1 MKTTKKILSLVLAL
15 SLVLSMFMT
24 GNSDAKAKI
33 KLNKK
38 KITMT
43 VGQKYKLK
51 LKNYKKKVKWTSFKK
66 STATVHK
73 NGVVT
78 AKKKG
83 SVKITALAGKKKY
96 VCKVTVKAR
105 KSTPANTPSI
115 ASSVPVVV
123 PTEKSGVSQTVTP
136 SIAPSSIP
144 STEPTTTPSATHE
157 MEDVPKFITF
167 KTYDD
172 EEVFVDES
180 GMTTQELD
188 DQILVANAASETA
201 ETETKSIENN
211 WINKEDI
218 LLLKLS
224 YENKKRDSIVEIVL
238 NDSDYGKK
246 QIYTTAASINKILS
260 SDTYYDEEKDSYVT
274 DVLLQMPVTKSS
286 TERNIE
292 IQETCFLRETIGKK
306 GYADMSSARRTAV
319 KFNVSQETLPSCPIY
334 FNFTENEV
342 GGYTVVSWNQN
353 YTLPD
358 TLYIPPT
365 YKGKPVNQIGP
376 GAFEKATIKK
386 LIIAESISEI
396 GNNMTGM
403 NRAPNLNSIV
413 MLGMPSKFGGLS
425 LTEDQSNGGLK
436 IYVPYKY
443 APDYKWYKRSEW
455 NHYIEYLYYKDI
467 DGTIKPLSDYIG
479 IEVVPKTFTYEGLD
493 ISWID
498 KDKPVV
504 AFTFDDGPCG
514 TEEGSTSMAIQ
525 EALTEANAHAT
536 FFYIGSRIDENGKA
550 EIKSALERGFEIA
563 NHSYGFNSLSNG
575 SSPEVIMDSVGKTNA
590 LLTELSGYSNFLF
603 RAPNL
608 SVNKDMQAY
617 IEAPFIDISIDS
629 RDWANGSTTEKIIEN
644 VKRAKDGDIVFMH
657 ATCSN
662 TAEALPT
669 LLKYFK
675 DNGFQVVS
683 VSELFA
689 IKGKELK
696 TSKIYSSAKE

>member
-24 GNSDAKAKI
+24 RNSDAKAKI

-51 LKNYKKKVKWTSFKK
+51 LKNYKKKVKWKSSKK
-66 STATVHK
+66 STATVNK

-83 SVKITALAGKKKY
+83 SAKITALAGKKKY

-105 KSTPANTPSI
+105 KITPANTPSI

-136 SIAPSSIP
+136 SIAPSSTPSTPSIAPSSTP
-144 STEPTTTPSATHE
+144 STEPTTTPSNAPTVIPSTVPSIAPTTTPSMVPTSTPTAEPTVEPTQMPTTTPSATPE

-180 GMTTQELD
+180 EMLTQELD
-188 DQILVANAASETA
+188 DQLLVASAASETA

-224 YENKKRDSIVEIVL
+224 YENKRRDSIVEIVI

-246 QIYTTAASINKILS
+246 QIYTTAASVNKILS

-286 TERNIE
+286 EERNIE

-319 KFNVSQETLPSCPIY
+319 KFNVSQEPLPSYPIY
-334 FNFTENEV
+334 FNFTKNET

-358 TLYIPPT
+358 TLYIPST
-365 YKGKPVNQIGP
+365 YKGKPVNQISS
-376 GAFEKATIKK
+376 GAFERAVIKK
-386 LIIAESISEI
+386 LIIPESISQI
-396 GNNMTGM
+396 DNNMTGM
-403 NRAPNLNSIV
+403 SGAVMLNSIV
-413 MLGMPSKFGGLS
+413 MLGRPPYLGSFS
-425 LTEDQSNGGLK
+425 LTIEQLNGGCK

-443 APDYKWYKRSEW
+443 VFLYKNRNGDGWVG
-455 NHYIEYLYYKDI
+455 YLKNMYYEDT
-467 DGTIKPLSDYIG
+467 DGTIKSVSEYEETGKELDNIVDRNDDNIATSDDVIAVSVCSVESGGYEDKVCSISDEGIQTPLGGSMTKIDLQNYINKNGIRKSDYNG
-479 IEVVPKTFTYEGLD
+479 IQITYQAFNEDGSKADD
-493 ISWID
+493 ISW
-498 KDKPVV
+498 
-504 AFTFDDGPCG
+504 
-514 TEEGSTSMAIQ
+514 
-525 EALTEANAHAT
+525 
-536 FFYIGSRIDENGKA
+536 GKICLVTK
-550 EIKSALERGFEIA
+550 EDL
-563 NHSYGFNSLSNG
+563 
-575 SSPEVIMDSVGKTNA
+575 D
-590 LLTELSGYSNFLF
+590 GYSNGLVTKYME
-603 RAPNL
+603 NEE
-608 SVNKDMQAY
+608 KYQATKL
-617 IEAPFIDISIDS
+617 IDY
-629 RDWANGSTTEKIIEN
+629 WM
-644 VKRAKDGDIVFMH
+644 AKVDGI
-657 ATCSN
+657 N
-662 TAEALPT
+662 
-669 LLKYFK
+669 
-675 DNGFQVVS
+675 FQVGFGS
-683 VSELFA
+683 KNQYIIISEIYLF
-689 IKGKELK
+689 KYK
-696 TSKIYSSAKE
+696 